1 MPGSHTAFNTALVQ
15 RPRVVGAPYKCSP
28 CYKGHRVTFSRIIP
42 VTPGTQGLFLH
53 AALSQLHPPW
63 LTKGQFLPSPAAH
76 QDANTPRDLEQSAGT
91 RRTPSTSKN
100 HHGAG
105 DPLTSFN
112 LSHLRLN
119 KDKHP
124 PLPSLRGRGRHR
136 SNAFLGLSCVFS
148 LLRGCPS
155 TCAFGNEIK
164 LGYHTATMPDT

>member
-1 MPGSHTAFNTALVQ
+1 MPRSHTAFNTALVQ
-15 RPRVVGAPYKCSP
+15 HPCAVGAPYKCSP
-28 CYKGHRVTFSRIIP
+28 CYKGHWVTFSRIIP

-53 AALSQLHPPW
+53 AALSQLHQPW

-119 KDKHP
+119 KDEHP

-155 TCAFGNEIK
+155 TCAFVNEIK